1 MEGKNLAKKQFGP
14 KQSFQNVGPRRGAP
28 RASLI
33 IGSLGASVTIIIS
46 EIAPIARIAVAA
58 VVPVTPA
65 GPIVEIA
72 ISIIWIRTIIVSAMA
87 ATITSGAQYSS
98 GGNVSPPI
106 AIMRLGVSCRN
117 YREREGC
124 T

>member
-1 MEGKNLAKKQFGP
+1 M
-14 KQSFQNVGPRRGAP
+14 
-28 RASLI
+28 I

-124 T
+124 K